1 MEDLSIY
8 RPINLLHTQENI
20 SKYRP
25 GGFHPVCL
33 GDTFQDGRYKIHHK
47 LGWGGFSTVW
57 LAKDNKYASAKVET
71 CSVLI
76 TKGACNGF
84 RSRS

>member
-1 MEDLSIY
+1 MDDLSIY

-33 GDTFQDGRYKIHHK
+33 GDTFQNGRYEIYHK

-57 LAKDNKYASAKVET
+57 LAKDNKCVVGKIRNV
-71 CSVLI
+71 
-76 TKGACNGF
+76 
-84 RSRS
+84 SRTSFANS